1 MINNTFLI
9 VFLGVNIIECKFS
22 SRYKVR
28 TLHTTK
34 FTYIKM
40 CIYIYIYIY
49 IYTYRIYV
57 YKLYVCH
64 RLFYFL
70 LIGIY
75 SHGLNISMSDVQIF
89 IYQLLL

>member
-1 MINNTFLI
+1 MREIIHFLI
-9 VFLGVNIIECKFS
+9 VFLGVNIIGCKFS

-28 TLHTTK
+28 TLHATK

-40 CIYIYIYIY
+40 CIYIYVHIEYMYINF
-49 IYTYRIYV
+49 YV
-57 YKLYVCH
+57 YH

>member
-40 CIYIYIYIY
+40 CIYIYIC
-49 IYTYRIYV
+49 TYRIYV